1 MYMFA
6 TYVIVLVGIVGAL
19 LMTLKHHFDVKKA
32 EAIKNE
38 LLPEIKKGLED
49 YTKTV
54 IDETMDMTK
63 KLTTSLYG
71 EEEL

>member
-19 LMTLKHHFDVKKA
+19 LMTLKHHLDVKKA

-38 LLPEIKKGLED
+38 LLPEINKGLED

-54 IDETMDMTK
+54 IDETMNMTK

>member
-19 LMTLKHHFDVKKA
+19 LMALKHHFDVKKA

-38 LLPEIKKGLED
+38 LSPEIRKGLED
-49 YTKTV
+49 F
-54 IDETMDMTK
+54 IDMSISKMLDMTK
-63 KLTTSLYG
+63 KQLTDEC